1 MHQTHSN
8 HILSDTIGV
17 NMLLYYNMVSIFLC
31 VPIKMVQQSHHFVFC
46 LNFAKTTRLNL
57 LMELDFD
64 VECLFVVH

>member
-8 HILSDTIGV
+8 HILSDAIGV

-31 VPIKMVQQSHHFVFC
+31 VPIKMVQQSHFVFC